1 MAEKAVVSSVDAIE
15 SFRSNLIIYLSK
27 ARPTLEEINAEV
39 MRLRSWMDND
49 QRSLWESQFKRRSKE
64 LQEAQAALFSS
75 RIGLLKKESAAEQM
89 AVHKAKRSLDEAE
102 LKIRVLK
109 RWSRDFEGTV
119 QPLVKQMEKLHTVL
133 SNDMPKAIVYLAQV
147 VKTLSSYADRSA
159 PASVNEPA
167 ASSAGAAAE
176 KPAEGEGAS

>member
-15 SFRSNLIIYLSK
+15 MFRSTLIVYLSK
-27 ARPTLEEINAEV
+27 ARPTLEEVSAEV
-39 MRLRSWMDND
+39 MRLRSWVEND
-49 QRSLWESQFKRRSKE
+49 QRNFWESQFKRRSKE

-89 AVHKAKRSLDEAE
+89 AVHKARRALDEAD

-109 RWSRDFEGTV
+109 RWRRDFEGTV

-133 SNDMPKAIVYLAQV
+133 SNDMPKATAYLAQV
-147 VKTLSSYADRSA
+147 VKTLASYADRSA
-159 PASVNEPA
+159 PASLSNQPA
-167 ASSAGAAAE
+167 STTASEAE
-176 KPAEGEGAS
+176 KPAEGGGDA

>member
-15 SFRSNLIIYLSK
+15 TFRANLIIYLSK
-27 ARPTLEEINAEV
+27 ARPTLEEVSAEV

-49 QRSLWESQFKRRSKE
+49 QRNFWESQFKRRSKE

-167 ASSAGAAAE
+167 AINAAAAAE
-176 KPAEGEGAS
+176 KPAEGEGDS